1 MIISSLAITAF
12 AQAGLSNFQ
21 KTLTYTDGKF
31 TDVSSSDWFSTN
43 VKAAYEY
50 GLVNGVSTTSFG
62 AASNV
67 KISEAIALAARL
79 NSIYTTGSASFTE
92 GSPWYQVYV
101 DYAVANEIVAKNR
114 FEDYNVYATRLQVAE
129 IFAAA
134 LPSEALTAI
143 NNIQNGAIPDVASDY
158 SCEYVYTLY
167 RAGIITGITTAGYFH
182 PADKILRSEI
192 SAIATRM
199 VDTSLRVKFTI
210 VPASSGSIETG
221 SITSGAEL
229 LAAVKK
235 GYENASLAS
244 GYYSNAYHYAL
255 LGSTTYT
262 QFDLAKAKEC
272 VLTAAAYAKAAAAYC
287 KTNSTYSSAYDNL
300 NNSYLNLTKAAENI
314 AVIYAAPYANSW
326 SATKTLITDSVNAMN
341 SAVTTIDAIV

>member
-79 NSIYTTGSASFTE
+79 NSIYTTGSAIFTE

-101 DYAVANEIVAKNR
+101 DYAVANGIVAKNR

-134 LPSEALTAI
+134 LPSEALTEI
-143 NNIQNGAIPDVASDY
+143 NSINIGDIPDVTLEGSY
-158 SCEYVYTLY
+158 LGIYTLY
-167 RAGIITGITTAGYFH
+167 RAGILTGKTAAGNFY
-182 PADKILRSEI
+182 PTQNILRSEVA
-192 SAIATRM
+192 AIVTRM
-199 VDTSLRVKFTI
+199 ANAEMRVKFTI
-210 VPASSGSIETG
+210 DKSGGSDAVGQIKTTLDTARDEVILAMEYINDAYVKVTSSNY
-221 SITSGAEL
+221 SGAATSMNKATTYAQMATQYAKS
-229 LAAVKK
+229 AADACKAN
-235 GYENASLAS
+235 NAYS
-244 GYYSNAYHYAL
+244 GYYN
-255 LGSTTYT
+255 G
-262 QFDLAKAKEC
+262 
-272 VLTAAAYAKAAAAYC
+272 V
-287 KTNSTYSSAYDNL
+287 YSSYQKCLVAISDMSAIASASYSPTADWATPRTLLNESSDLLLLAYTSIN
-300 NNSYLNLTKAAENI
+300 
-314 AVIYAAPYANSW
+314 
-326 SATKTLITDSVNAMN
+326 
-341 SAVTTIDAIV
+341 